1 MADFLVAALYKF
13 VHLPDFRDMRAPLLE
28 HCEAQGVKGT
38 LLLAEEGINGTIAG
52 TEEGIRSVLAYLHA
66 DPRLA
71 DLVHKESWAPRMPF
85 YRMKVKLKREI
96 VTMGVPNIHAA
107 TMAGIYVKPEEWNEL
122 ISDPEVVVVDTRN
135 DYEYQI
141 GTFEGAVNPETAS
154 FTEFPGWIEEQRKPG
169 GVLHNK
175 RKVAMFCT
183 GGIRCEK
190 STAYMRS
197 LGYDEV
203 YHLEGG
209 ILKYLETMPEEGSLW
224 KGDCFVFDERVSVR
238 HGLEPGDYEF
248 CRACRMPLDAQAKES
263 EHFVEGVSC
272 PHCHDK
278 HTPEQKQR
286 FAERQRQVE
295 LARERAERHI
305 GERVELKKEAKA
317 RALAQARA
325 RREAR
330 LAARKEQAAMLAK
343 TQSDGQGASAGKA

>member
-13 VHLPDFRDMRAPLLE
+13 VHLPNFREVREPLLA

-52 TEEGIRSVLAYLHA
+52 TESGIRSVLAYLRA

-71 DLVHKESWAPRMPF
+71 QLVHKESWAPRMPF

-96 VTMGVPNIHAA
+96 VTMGVPNIHAE
-107 TMAGIYVKPEEWNEL
+107 TMAGIYVKPEDWNEL
-122 ISDPEVVVVDTRN
+122 INDPEVVVVDTRN
-135 DYEYQI
+135 DYEYRI
-141 GTFEGAVNPETAS
+141 GTFSNAINPETAS
-154 FTEFPGWIEEQRKPG
+154 FTEFPEWIKAQREQG

-209 ILKYLETMPEEGSLW
+209 ILKYLETMPAEGSLW
-224 KGDCFVFDERVSVR
+224 EGECFVFDERVSVG
-238 HGLEPGDYEF
+238 HGLEPGEYEF
-248 CRACRMPLDAQAKES
+248 CRACRMPLSAQDRQS
-263 EHFVEGVSC
+263 PQFVEGVSC
-272 PHCHDK
+272 EHCHDK
-278 HTPEQKQR
+278 HSEEQKQR

-305 GERVELKKEAKA
+305 GERVELKKQAKAQALARAKAVREAK
-317 RALAQARA
+317 
-325 RREAR
+325 
-330 LAARKEQAAMLAK
+330 LAARRAGAAQRSIK
-343 TQSDGQGASAGKA
+343 AGKGAAPEA

>member
-13 VHLPDFRDMRAPLLE
+13 VHLPDFRELRAPLLE
-28 HCEAQGVKGT
+28 FCEVQEVKGT

-52 TEEGIRSVLAYLHA
+52 TEAGIRAVLQRLRS

-96 VTMGVPNIHAA
+96 VTMGVPNIHAE
-107 TMAGIYVKPEEWNEL
+107 TMAGIYVRPEDWNEL
-122 ISDPEVVVVDTRN
+122 IADPEVVVVDTRN
-135 DYEYQI
+135 DYEYRI
-141 GTFEGAVNPETAS
+141 GTFERAVNPETRS
-154 FTEFPGWIEEQRKPG
+154 FTEFPAWIEAQRQEG
-169 GVLHNK
+169 GVLHGK

-209 ILKYLETMPEEGSLW
+209 ILKYLETMPEENSLW
-224 KGDCFVFDERVSVR
+224 RGDCFVFDERVSVR
-238 HGLEPGDYEF
+238 HGLEPGNYEF
-248 CRACRMPLDAQAKES
+248 CRACREPLSPEDKAAG
-263 EHFVEGVSC
+263 HFIEGVSC
-272 PHCHDK
+272 IHCHDR
-278 HTPEQKQR
+278 HTDEQKRR

-295 LARERAERHI
+295 LARQRAERHI
-305 GERVELKKEAKA
+305 GERVELKKQAKA
-317 RALAQARA
+317 EALARARA

-330 LAARKEQAAMLAK
+330 LAARRDEQAAA
-343 TQSDGQGASAGKA
+343 QGAPGAGQAS

>member
-13 VHLPDFRDMRAPLLE
+13 VHLPDFRELRAPLLE
-28 HCEAQGVKGT
+28 FCEVQEVKGT

-52 TEEGIRSVLAYLHA
+52 TEAGIRAVLQRLRS

-96 VTMGVPNIHAA
+96 VTMGVPNIHAE
-107 TMAGIYVKPEEWNEL
+107 TMAGIYVRPEDWNEL
-122 ISDPEVVVVDTRN
+122 IADPEVVVVDTRN
-135 DYEYQI
+135 DYEYRI
-141 GTFEGAVNPETAS
+141 GTFERAVNPETRS
-154 FTEFPGWIEEQRKPG
+154 FTEFPAWIEAQRQEG
-169 GVLHNK
+169 GVLHGK

-209 ILKYLETMPEEGSLW
+209 ILKYLETMPEENSLW
-224 KGDCFVFDERVSVR
+224 RGDCFVFDERVSVR
-238 HGLEPGDYEF
+238 HGLEPGNYEF
-248 CRACRMPLDAQAKES
+248 CRACREPLSPEDKAAG
-263 EHFVEGVSC
+263 HFIEGVSC
-272 PHCHDK
+272 IHCHDK
-278 HTPEQKQR
+278 HTDEQKRR

-295 LARERAERHI
+295 LARQRAERHI
-305 GERVELKKEAKA
+305 GERVELKKQAKA
-317 RALAQARA
+317 EALARARA

-330 LAARKEQAAMLAK
+330 LAARRAEQAAA
-343 TQSDGQGASAGKA
+343 QGAPGAGQAS

>member
-1 MADFLVAALYKF
+1 MSATYRLRAVSGLASGRRAKMYGLLPLVIVMADFLIAALYKF
-13 VHLPDFRDMRAPLLE
+13 VHLPDFRELSAPLLE
-28 HCEAQGVKGT
+28 HCEAHDVKGT

-52 TEEGIRSVLAYLHA
+52 TDAGVQAVLAYLRA
-66 DPRLA
+66 DQRLA
-71 DLVHKESWAPRMPF
+71 NLVHKESRAPRAPF

-96 VTMGVPNIHAA
+96 VTMGVPNVKAE
-107 TMAGIYVKPEEWNEL
+107 TMAGIYVQPQDWNEL

-141 GTFEGAVNPETAS
+141 GTFEGAVNPETTS
-154 FTEFPGWIEEQRKPG
+154 FTEFPGWIARQREQG

-209 ILKYLETMPEEGSLW
+209 ILKYLETVPEDRSLW

-248 CRACRMPLDAQAKES
+248 CRACRLPLSAEDKAS

-278 HTPEQKQR
+278 HTDEQKQR

-295 LARERAERHI
+295 LARQRKERHI
-305 GERVELKKEAKA
+305 GVRVELKKQAKA
-317 RALAQARA
+317 
-325 RREAR
+325 
-330 LAARKEQAAMLAK
+330 AMR
-343 TQSDGQGASAGKA
+343 DG

>member
-13 VHLPDFRDMRAPLLE
+13 VHLPDFRSMREPLLT

-52 TEEGIRSVLAYLHA
+52 SEAGVRAVLACLRGN
-66 DPRLA
+66 PSLA
-71 DLVHKESWAPRMPF
+71 DLVHKESRAPRMPF

-96 VTMGVPNIHAA
+96 VTMGIPNVQAQTH
-107 TMAGIYVKPEEWNEL
+107 AGIYVKPEDWNAL
-122 ISDPEVVVVDTRN
+122 ISDPEVLVVDTRN
-135 DYEYQI
+135 DYEYRI
-141 GTFEGAVNPETAS
+141 GTFEGAVNPETRS
-154 FTEFPGWIEEQRKPG
+154 FTEFPGWIEAQRAKG
-169 GVLHNK
+169 GVLHDK

-238 HGLEPGDYEF
+238 HGLKTGDYEF
-248 CRACRMPLDAQAKES
+248 CRACRLPLSAKDKAS
-263 EHFVEGVSC
+263 SHFIEGVSC
-272 PHCHDK
+272 AHCHDK
-278 HTPEQKQR
+278 HTDEQKRR

-295 LARERAERHI
+295 LARERTERHI
-305 GERVELKKEAKA
+305 GERVEVKKQAKA
-317 RALAQARA
+317 EALARAKA

-330 LAARKEQAAMLAK
+330 LAARAAGGRNAPLNEP
-343 TQSDGQGASAGKA
+343 